1 MGSTAVVLGMRQ
13 IFGIDPVT
21 DGEAWNAFVE
31 GWASFTDWHE
41 VLPLVVNVLLAVLLM
56 LPFVYGQRKLGRF
69 HSLARID
76 EQKALVTFAAVSAA
90 VAVLV
95 LEHPAMALVI
105 FGMGGLLRFRT
116 PTSSERGTGRAVFA
130 VVIGLACGLSL
141 YALAVTLTILG
152 YVTMWRLEGR
162 NTLELTVKKLSPER
176 LEESLTAY
184 RAAIRKQGGRVAG
197 VRTETAHDQFTMV
210 LDMPRGVS
218 FEEMIEAFKLEVP
231 EELQGKMHAD
241 LGSD

>member
-1 MGSTAVVLGMRQ
+1 MGTTEAVPRMQQ
-13 IFGIDPVT
+13 IFGIDLVA

-41 VLPLVVNVLLAVLLM
+41 VLPMVVNVLLAVLLM

-76 EQKALVTFAAVSAA
+76 EQKAYVTYAAVSAA
-90 VAVLV
+90 IAVLV

-116 PTSSERGTGRAVFA
+116 PTSSERGTGRAIFA
-130 VVIGLACGLSL
+130 VVVGLACGLSL

-152 YVTMWRLEGR
+152 YVAMWWMEGR
-162 NTLELTVKKLSPER
+162 YTLELTIKKLSPER
-176 LEESLTAY
+176 LKESMAAY
-184 RAAIRKQGGRVAG
+184 SAVVAQHGGRIAG
-197 VRTETAHDQFTMV
+197 TRTAAAEDQFTMV
-210 LDMPRGVS
+210 LLVPRGVS
-218 FEEMIEAFKLEVP
+218 LHEMNESLKLDVP
-231 EELQGKMHAD
+231 DELQGKMHVD
-241 LGSD
+241 QGG